1 MSWEKVQG
9 HHPLVEGQERHCK
22 AIALCKRPSKYN
34 PWLFITFSDRK
45 GLHKIT
51 IIYKPPP
58 VIFLKTLQL
67 WAHPLQG
74 YDSCQLKWF
83 SLTYHFIDYSKCLYI
98 YKWKMKQ
105 VKNNKSLYQR
115 KKNRCILPN
124 MWMFTSFP
132 GTWILLGFIL
142 MWKAQDTS

>member
-1 MSWEKVQG
+1 MPALLLKELFHVGIMHVIITVPQTFRSKATFCFFLKSLLMSWEKVQG

-22 AIALCKRPSKYN
+22 PIALCKRPSKYN

-67 WAHPLQG
+67 WAHPLQE

-98 YKWKMKQ
+98 YK
-105 VKNNKSLYQR
+105 
-115 KKNRCILPN
+115 
-124 MWMFTSFP
+124 
-132 GTWILLGFIL
+132 
-142 MWKAQDTS
+142 